1 MPETI
6 IKSANAKKDAIN
18 KLTDNGVNTLVATS
32 LIESKFDA
40 QARRRD
46 AMAGQPE
53 NKKPRKRYAG
63 VYVDIVDKNGRMV
76 AKGTIRVDWDENKGP
91 HINVSKGNDKFA
103 FIAPS
108 IPKTDTELQINQQK
122 DALTDDVEKNMKK
135 DKNGNLISEAA
146 ALGKATAR
154 FLHKDFWDVKSVS
167 QTGKRL

>member
-63 VYVDIVDKNGRMV
+63 VYVDIVDKNRRTV

-135 DKNGNLISEAA
+135 DKNGNPISEAA